1 MSPTLF
7 VFNDGESLTHKRL
20 IDCRVTEGMPECP
33 LADECPSFSERIEG
47 MGCQH
52 YGDRSGAEW
61 CSHYNQPINDL
72 KQQPVK
78 IGEEVVVDVEDIH
91 ESGAGVGRTEDG
103 FIVMVDGVL
112 PEARAKVKITE
123 VRSNHARADEVERLP
138 MEEAD
143 DIDDSEDVD
152 ASDDAELSD
161 RERALKR
168 ERLGSRENFWGN

>member
-1 MSPTLF
+1 
-7 VFNDGESLTHKRL
+7 
-20 IDCRVTEGMPECP
+20 MPECP
-33 LADECPSFSERIEG
+33 LADECPSFSERIDG

-52 YGDRSGAEW
+52 YGDRGGAEW

-72 KQQPVK
+72 KRQPVK

-112 PEARAKVKITE
+112 PDARAKVKITE

-138 MEEAD
+138 MEDEELDDAD
-143 DIDDSEDVD
+143 GAED
-152 ASDDAELSD
+152 SDDERSD
-161 RERALKR
+161 RERALER

>member
-1 MSPTLF
+1 
-7 VFNDGESLTHKRL
+7 
-20 IDCRVTEGMPECP
+20 MPDCP
-33 LADECPSFSERIEG
+33 LADDCPSFSERIEG

-52 YGDRSGAEW
+52 YGDRGGAEW

-78 IGEEVVVDVEDIH
+78 LGEEVVVEVDDIH

-123 VRSNHARADEVERLP
+123 VRSNHARADEIERLP
-138 MEEAD
+138 MEDEAGTETEDAEGADTTD
-143 DIDDSEDVD
+143 DESED
-152 ASDDAELSD
+152 EQSD
-161 RERALKR
+161 RERALER
-168 ERLGSRENFWGN
+168 ERLGSRENFWGS

>member
-1 MSPTLF
+1 
-7 VFNDGESLTHKRL
+7 
-20 IDCRVTEGMPECP
+20 MPDCP

-52 YGDRSGAEW
+52 YGDRGGAEW
-61 CSHYNQPINDL
+61 CNHYSQPINDL
-72 KQQPVK
+72 KQQPVQ

-112 PEARAKVKITE
+112 PEARAKVRITE

-138 MEEAD
+138 MDEEDDDADADEAEAGAD
-143 DIDDSEDVD
+143 DGDEGEE
-152 ASDDAELSD
+152 SDKKSQ
-161 RERALKR
+161 RERALDR